1 MIFTQLSLFSLLAV
15 FASSAVAAMGLGG
28 GTVLLLYLSF
38 FSALSQPQM
47 QAVNLLLFLP
57 AAALSLFFHR
67 KNGLIV
73 PRVLLPCIL
82 GGVLGGIAGSLLSNL
97 LEPDLLR
104 KAFGG
109 FLSFD
114 RPAGASAVSEKFA
127 QKLFSP
133 QSINRPLPVQ
143 NTVRGKHLTYERID
157 RSP

>member
-57 AAALSLFFHR
+57 AAALSLFFHC

-97 LEPDLLR
+97 LEPELLR
-104 KAFGG
+104 KAFGV
-109 FLSFD
+109 FLLLIGLRELLLCLKSL
-114 RPAGASAVSEKFA
+114 RKN
-127 QKLFSP
+127 FSHP
-133 QSINRPLPVQ
+133 
-143 NTVRGKHLTYERID
+143 KA
-157 RSP
+157 

>member
-47 QAVNLLLFLP
+47 AVNLLLFLP

-73 PRVLLPCIL
+73 PQVLLPCIL
-82 GGVLGGIAGSLLSNL
+82 GGVLGGIAGSLLSNF
-97 LEPDLLR
+97 LEPELLR

-109 FLSFD
+109 FLLLIGLRELLLWLKSL
-114 RPAGASAVSEKFA
+114 RKN
-127 QKLFSP
+127 FSHP
-133 QSINRPLPVQ
+133 
-143 NTVRGKHLTYERID
+143 KA
-157 RSP
+157 

>member
-28 GTVLLLYLSF
+28 GQKEQEVDRLHLRLGEGGEK
-38 FSALSQPQM
+38 AEIEQQDG
-47 QAVNLLLFLP
+47 A

-97 LEPDLLR
+97 LEPELLR

-109 FLSFD
+109 FLLLIGLRELLLCLKSL
-114 RPAGASAVSEKFA
+114 RKN
-127 QKLFSP
+127 FSHP
-133 QSINRPLPVQ
+133 
-143 NTVRGKHLTYERID
+143 KA
-157 RSP
+157 

>member
-57 AAALSLFFHR
+57 AAILSLFFHR

-73 PRVLLPCIL
+73 PQVLLPCIL
-82 GGVLGGIAGSLLSNL
+82 GGVLGGIAGSLLSNF
-97 LEPDLLR
+97 LEPELLR

-109 FLSFD
+109 FLLLIGLRELLLWLKSL
-114 RPAGASAVSEKFA
+114 RKN
-127 QKLFSP
+127 FSHP
-133 QSINRPLPVQ
+133 
-143 NTVRGKHLTYERID
+143 KA
-157 RSP
+157 

>member
-73 PRVLLPCIL
+73 PRVLLPCVL
-82 GGVLGGIAGSLLSNL
+82 GGGIAGSLLSNF
-97 LEPDLLR
+97 LEPELLR

-109 FLSFD
+109 FLLLIGLRELLLCLKSL
-114 RPAGASAVSEKFA
+114 RKN
-127 QKLFSP
+127 FSHP
-133 QSINRPLPVQ
+133 
-143 NTVRGKHLTYERID
+143 KA
-157 RSP
+157 